1 MWDNRKQ
8 IGMAPVYYEMEV
20 TVPAL
25 SKRRQQF
32 TFGPVIFVGG
42 VLTFPQFMSYITVK
56 GIILHLR
63 NNLTTFL
70 TTRAYNVTILSV
82 YIYIL
87 IYIILYGILLA
98 TTIGIIWCLL
108 TSNNTLLVTFYF
120 LSPCI
125 IAYVLWITLCSL
137 MNIQM

>member
-1 MWDNRKQ
+1 
-8 IGMAPVYYEMEV
+8 MAPVYYEMEV
-20 TVPAL
+20 TVRAF

-32 TFGPVIFVGG
+32 TFGPVIFVAG

-56 GIILHLR
+56 VIILHIR
-63 NNLTTFL
+63 NNLATFL

-98 TTIGIIWCLL
+98 TTIGII
-108 TSNNTLLVTFYF
+108 
-120 LSPCI
+120 
-125 IAYVLWITLCSL
+125 
-137 MNIQM
+137 

>member
-1 MWDNRKQ
+1 
-8 IGMAPVYYEMEV
+8 MAPVYYEMEV
-20 TVPAL
+20 TVRAF

-56 GIILHLR
+56 VIILHIR
-63 NNLTTFL
+63 NNLATFL